1 MESEPKPFTQISQG
15 KNKHTKTEENPIK
28 THMNEEIKSTIN
40 KVKQSRNI
48 SLEQLKLLLE
58 INDDEGVRFMR
69 EEAVKVCKKTYGNQV
84 FIRGLIEFTNFCK
97 NDCYYCGIRRSN
109 SQADRYRLTKEQ
121 MLDCCASGYEL
132 GFRTFVLQGGE
143 DGYFT
148 DDKICD
154 LVSAIKEKYPDC
166 AVTLS
171 IGEKSK
177 ESYKCYF
184 YAGADRYLLRH
195 ETADEAHYKKLHPEE
210 MSLAHRKQCLW
221 DLKEIGYQV
230 GCGFMVGS
238 PGQTVETLY
247 EDLQFIRELQPH
259 MVGIGPFISQKDT
272 PFADK
277 ASGTMEQTLKLL
289 AIIRL
294 IQPHVLLPA
303 TTALGTIHP
312 KGRELGIL
320 SGANVVMPN
329 LSPVNVREKYKL
341 YDNKICTGNE
351 AAECRYCMEN
361 RMKSIGYEVAVS
373 RGDYIE

>member
-15 KNKHTKTEENPIK
+15 KNKHTKIEEKPIK
-28 THMNEEIKSTIN
+28 TNMNEEIKSTTN

-58 INDDEGVRFMR
+58 INDNESIRFIR
-69 EEAVKVCKKTYGNQV
+69 EEAVKVCQKTYGNQV
-84 FIRGLIEFTNFCK
+84 LIRGLIEFTNFCK

-154 LVSAIKEKYPDC
+154 LVRAIKEKYPDC

-177 ESYKCYF
+177 ESYKRYF
-184 YAGADRYLLRH
+184 DAGADRYLLRH

-294 IQPHVLLPA
+294 IHPHVLLPA

-351 AAECRYCMEN
+351 SAECRYCMEN

>member
-48 SLEQLKLLLE
+48 SLEQFKLLLE
-58 INDDEGVRFMR
+58 TNDDESIRFMR
-69 EEAVKVCKKTYGNQV
+69 EEAVKVCQKTYGNQV

-109 SQADRYRLTKEQ
+109 SHADRYRLTKEQ
-121 MLDCCASGYEL
+121 MLDCYANGYEL

-154 LVSAIKEKYPDC
+154 LVSVIKEKYPDC

-177 ESYKCYF
+177 ESYKRYF
-184 YAGADRYLLRH
+184 DAGADRYLLRH

-210 MSLAHRKQCLW
+210 MSLSHRKQCLW

-259 MVGIGPFISQKDT
+259 MVGIGPFVSQKDT

-294 IQPHVLLPA
+294 IHPHVLLPA

-341 YDNKICTGNE
+341 YDNKICTGDE

>member
-28 THMNEEIKSTIN
+28 TNMNEEIKSTIN
-40 KVKQSRNI
+40 KAKQSRNI

-58 INDDEGVRFMR
+58 TNDDENIRFMR
-69 EEAVKVCKKTYGNQV
+69 EEAVKVCQKTYGNQV

-109 SQADRYRLTKEQ
+109 SHADRYRLTKEQ

-154 LVSAIKEKYPDC
+154 LVSVIKEKYPDC

-171 IGEKSK
+171 IGEKSR
-177 ESYKCYF
+177 ESYKRYF
-184 YAGADRYLLRH
+184 DAGADRYLLRH

-341 YDNKICTGNE
+341 YDNKICTGDE

>member
-1 MESEPKPFTQISQG
+1 
-15 KNKHTKTEENPIK
+15 
-28 THMNEEIKSTIN
+28 MNEEIKSTIN

-58 INDDEGVRFMR
+58 TNDDEGVRFMR
-69 EEAVKVCKKTYGNQV
+69 EEAVKVCQKTYGNQV

-109 SQADRYRLTKEQ
+109 SHADRYRLTKEQ
-121 MLDCCASGYEL
+121 MLDCCANGYEL

-177 ESYKCYF
+177 ESYKRYF
-184 YAGADRYLLRH
+184 DAGADRYLLRH

-221 DLKEIGYQV
+221 DLKEIGYQI

-294 IQPHVLLPA
+294 IHPHVLLPA

-341 YDNKICTGNE
+341 YDNKICMGDE
-351 AAECRYCMEN
+351 AAECRFCMEN

>member
-1 MESEPKPFTQISQG
+1 MRKMKDSGVAWIGEMPEDWTVKRGKFT
-15 KNKHTKTEENPIK
+15 
-28 THMNEEIKSTIN
+28 
-40 KVKQSRNI
+40 
-48 SLEQLKLLLE
+48 LKLL
-58 INDDEGVRFMR
+58 NRP
-69 EEAVKVCKKTYGNQV
+69 VK
-84 FIRGLIEFTNFCK
+84 E
-97 NDCYYCGIRRSN
+97 
-109 SQADRYRLTKEQ
+109 
-121 MLDCCASGYEL
+121 
-132 GFRTFVLQGGE
+132 
-143 DGYFT
+143 T
-148 DDKICD
+148 DDVITCFRD
-154 LVSAIKEKYPDC
+154 GE
-166 AVTLS
+166 VTLRTNRRTDGFTVS
-171 IGEKSK
+171 V
-177 ESYKCYF
+177 
-184 YAGADRYLLRH
+184 
-195 ETADEAHYKKLHPEE
+195 
-210 MSLAHRKQCLW
+210 
-221 DLKEIGYQV
+221 KEIGYQV

-294 IQPHVLLPA
+294 IHPHVLLPA

>member
-1 MESEPKPFTQISQG
+1 MESEPKPFTRISQG
-15 KNKHTKTEENPIK
+15 KNKHTKTEEKPIK

-69 EEAVKVCKKTYGNQV
+69 EEAVKVCQKTYGNQV

-109 SQADRYRLTKEQ
+109 SHADRYRLTKEQ
-121 MLDCCASGYEL
+121 MLDCCANGYEL

-154 LVSAIKEKYPDC
+154 LVSVIKEKYPDC

-177 ESYKCYF
+177 ESYKRYF
-184 YAGADRYLLRH
+184 DAGADRYLLRH

-341 YDNKICTGNE
+341 YDNKICTGDE